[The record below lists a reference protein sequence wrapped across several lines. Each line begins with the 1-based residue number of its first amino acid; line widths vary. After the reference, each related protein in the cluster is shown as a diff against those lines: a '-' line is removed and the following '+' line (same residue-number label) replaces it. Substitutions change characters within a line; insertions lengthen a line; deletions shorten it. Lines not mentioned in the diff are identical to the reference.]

1 MMMLTPWVTRLLLA
15 NAAMYLVSLS
25 LGGLPRILVL
35 VPAVILTRP
44 WTALT
49 YMFLHAGFG
58 HIGFNMLMLYFFGAR
73 LEERLGG
80 TRFIRL
86 YLISGLTGALFSVF
100 TPYAPIVGASG
111 AVFGVMYGFV
121 RYWPRAQV
129 LIWFVF
135 PVEVRYLVG
144 FLVVVAV
151 LGGLGLG
158 TPGVA
163 HFAHLGGFVGSYLY
177 LRLSQMHSGT
187 SRFKAMVQGA
197 RKGRPLGKARDL
209 DRWRKIKGQEMH
221 PLNREELDRILDK
234 ISASGIASLSGGERA
249 FLERFSAK

>member
-35 VPAVILTRP
+35 VPVFILTRP

-49 YMFLHAGFG
+49 YMFLHAGFT
-58 HIGFNMLMLYFFGAR
+58 HILFNMLVLYFFGPR

-100 TPYAPIVGASG
+100 TPYSAIVGASG

-121 RYWPRAQV
+121 RYWPREQV
-129 LIWFVF
+129 LIWFLF
-135 PVEVRYLVG
+135 PVEVRFVVG
-144 FLVVVAV
+144 FLVVMAV
-151 LGGLGLG
+151 LGGLFGA
-158 TPGVA
+158 PGIA

-177 LRLSQMHSGT
+177 LRLSQMHSAA
-187 SRFKAMVQGA
+187 SRFKATVQGA
-197 RKGRPLGKARDL
+197 RKSRPLGKARDL

>member
-25 LGGLPRILVL
+25 LGGLPRFLVL
-35 VPAVILTRP
+35 VPAFILTRP

-58 HIGFNMLMLYFFGAR
+58 HIAFNMLMLYFFGPR

-135 PVEVRYLVG
+135 PVEVRFVVG
-144 FLVVVAV
+144 FLVVLAV
-151 LGGLGLG
+151 LGGLGFG

-177 LRLSQMHSGT
+177 LRLSQMHSAGW
-187 SRFKAMVQGA
+187 RFKTAVQGA
-197 RKGRPLGKARDL
+197 PKSRPLSKGRDL

-221 PLNREELDRILDK
+221 PVNREELDRILDK
-234 ISASGIASLSGGERA
+234 ISASGIASLSAGERT
-249 FLERFSAK
+249 FLERFSTK